1 MKIMHDVLFNF
12 FNEEKINTI
21 LIIIF
26 SCLLS
31 FLKINAVSYIT
42 ANIIKFI
49 QKNNIDGAYKYY
61 LIFIFITIFYLIIY
75 YLYKN
80 VQNKLLSKLKHFV
93 RFNLIKF
100 ILELSN
106 ENLVDINFTK
116 LNSPIFRFSNNC
128 LSFFS
133 TLFST
138 IVPNITIII
147 VIFIFFISKD
157 TTFGFIFLI
166 GNFLYILYIYYIL
179 NYLYNK
185 NYNYEKNI
193 NQNEN
198 FIIEILNNIDK
209 IIFRGK
215 IKDEI
220 NNLKIKTNNLYNTG
234 YDLYQTINNRF
245 LILYSIIYVT
255 MFILIGYL
263 IYLFSIKKIK
273 NTIFVTFLT
282 MLLLYRELILISV
295 QFIPDYIEF
304 IARLKNLSVYFI
316 DFEDL
321 KNNEIIDSS
330 TNKYIKSKSKK
341 ELSKITDSE
350 YAESHMSHE
359 INNDLRAYDSTQSL
373 KESPKIL
380 NKNYDYSNLDNKNLK
395 FKNIEFININFKYK
409 NRDKQIF
416 NNFNKKINIDD
427 KIIGLI
433 GLSGNGKSTFAK
445 LLIKM
450 YKYDGTILIDNINIK
465 NIDSEYLRKN
475 IIYVNQNSKLFDKTI
490 IKNIIYGCENN
501 MEHCNKYLNEIMQ
514 FKKIRD
520 LYKNIDFETT
530 KAGLSGES
538 LSGGQRQIINLIN
551 GLIVPSQI
559 VILDEPTNALD
570 QELKKDVIQLIKYF
584 KKYKKCIIII
594 THDKDVFSIFDEKI
608 EM

>member
-1 MKIMHDVLFNF
+1 MKIMHNILFNF

-31 FLKINAVSYIT
+31 FLKINVISYIT

-49 QKNNIDGAYKYY
+49 QKNNIDDAYKYY
-61 LIFIFITIFYLIIY
+61 LFFIFITVFYLIIY

-80 VQNKLLSKLKHFV
+80 VQNKLLSKLKHYV
-93 RFNLIKF
+93 RFNLTKF

-106 ENLVDINFTK
+106 ENLIDINFTK

-133 TLFST
+133 TLFAS
-138 IVPNITIII
+138 ILPNITIII
-147 VIFIFFISKD
+147 VIFIFFIYKD
-157 TTFGFIFLI
+157 IMFGFIFLI
-166 GNFLYILYIYYIL
+166 GNLLYIFYLYYIL

-193 NQNEN
+193 NENEN

-220 NNLKIKTNNLYNTG
+220 NNLKIKTDNLHNIG
-234 YDLYQTINNRF
+234 YDMYECINNRF
-245 LILYSIIYVT
+245 LILYSIIYIT
-255 MFILIGYL
+255 IFILIGYL

-273 NTIFVTFLT
+273 NTIFITFLT
-282 MLLLYRELILISV
+282 ILLLYRELILNSV

-304 IARLKNLSVYFI
+304 IARLKNLGVYFI
-316 DFEDL
+316 DFENLQNNDSI
-321 KNNEIIDSS
+321 KTQSIKGSNEIL
-330 TNKYIKSKSKK
+330 YKK
-341 ELSKITDSE
+341 FD
-350 YAESHMSHE
+350 H
-359 INNDLRAYDSTQSL
+359 
-373 KESPKIL
+373 
-380 NKNYDYSNLDNKNLK
+380 SNLNNKNLN
-395 FKNIEFININFKYK
+395 FKNIEFININFKYRK
-409 NRDKQIF
+409 GHKKIF
-416 NNFNKKINIDD
+416 INFNKKINIDN

-450 YKYDGTILIDNINIK
+450 YKYDGSILIDNIDIK
-465 NIDSEYLRKN
+465 NIDTEYLRKN
-475 IIYVNQNSKLFDKTI
+475 IIYVNQNAKLFDETI

-501 MEHCNKYLNEIMQ
+501 MESCNKYLSEIMQ
-514 FKKIRD
+514 FNKIRD

-530 KAGLSGES
+530 KAGLGGEN

-551 GLIVPSQI
+551 GLIIPSQI

-570 QELKKDVIQLIKYF
+570 MNLKKEIIKLIKDF

-594 THDKDVFSIFDEKI
+594 SHDKDIFEIFDEKI
-608 EM
+608 EL